1 MKIRSLILPII
12 SIILVLSLVLTA
24 GCKLTEKP
32 VNGGETSPAPEE
44 EITTVPSANKLLE
57 SPPAPLASTSVAPAA
72 VKQVVQ
78 SLPSMA
84 DVVAEVKP
92 SVVAI
97 NVKVPAYDMFGR
109 LRGEQDGA
117 GSGWIIS
124 DDGLIIT
131 NSHVVADASSIS
143 VVLDDGSLFSVDM
156 STVHTDQFT
165 DLAVMKIDA
174 KGLPAAKI
182 GDAGKLRI
190 GDWVV
195 AIGNSLGQGIRAT
208 QGIVCR
214 KEASLDAG
222 QGQTLSGLIET
233 DAAIN
238 PGNSGGPLVNMTG
251 EVIGITSAKI
261 AQVGVEGVGYA
272 ISINEALP
280 IIRDLMSTGYVVR
293 PWLGVG
299 MYTVDAWAVFRYRLT
314 TDKGVLVTQVV
325 SPGPASTA
333 GLQAGDV
340 IVKFN
345 GQDITESAQLMSA
358 ILKAK
363 IGQEVEVVFWRGSN
377 QKTTKAVIAESPKQQ

>member
-1 MKIRSLILPII
+1 
-12 SIILVLSLVLTA
+12 
-24 GCKLTEKP
+24 
-32 VNGGETSPAPEE
+32 
-44 EITTVPSANKLLE
+44 
-57 SPPAPLASTSVAPAA
+57 
-72 VKQVVQ
+72 
-78 SLPSMA
+78 
-84 DVVAEVKP
+84 
-92 SVVAI
+92 
-97 NVKVPAYDMFGR
+97 
-109 LRGEQDGA
+109 
-117 GSGWIIS
+117 
-124 DDGLIIT
+124 
-131 NSHVVADASSIS
+131 
-143 VVLDDGSLFSVDM
+143 M